1 MSGIGGLKA
10 LILGLAEPP
19 GCGPVLEN
27 MCSTQTWDVPFSEGW
42 VLGAGKATQVWG
54 LSWELSTN
62 LSCLH
67 CSPGSGTLLDQV
79 QLKSAGDVDQATYGE
94 MRLSCLL
101 QTLRPGGQLL
111 CRVLG

>member
-1 MSGIGGLKA
+1 M
-10 LILGLAEPP
+10 
-19 GCGPVLEN
+19 V
-27 MCSTQTWDVPFSEGW
+27 
-42 VLGAGKATQVWG
+42 GAGKATQVWG

-62 LSCLH
+62 MSCSQ
-67 CSPGSGTLLDQV
+67 CSPGSGTSLDQV

-94 MRLSCLL
+94 MRLSRLL